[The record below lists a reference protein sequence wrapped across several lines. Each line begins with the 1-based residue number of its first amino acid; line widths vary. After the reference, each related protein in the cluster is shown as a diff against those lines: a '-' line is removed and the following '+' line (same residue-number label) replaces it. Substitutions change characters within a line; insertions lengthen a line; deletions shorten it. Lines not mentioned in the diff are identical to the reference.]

1 VTVAST
7 QNRKT
12 FAGDDATTSFATTPI
27 VFFAT
32 SDLRVYVTTDATGAS
47 TLLTEGV
54 GYTVSGGDEASG
66 AVGTVD
72 TSGGSAPHGAL
83 LSGTTL
89 VILREL
95 PLTQGADFVNN
106 DASDAEVA
114 EAALDKLVMNAQR
127 LDERITRSFVLPDG
141 DVSGASTEL
150 PTPTASTII
159 GWNSGATALQ
169 NYVAGDIAP
178 DISVS
183 TFMETVLDDVDAATA
198 RATLDVPSNAETILD
213 AIIDAAGDLIYGTA
227 ADTPAR
233 LAIGTARQVL
243 QVNTGATAPEWAI
256 NPWSTGDVKLTLK
269 TAADSGWVL
278 MDDGTIGNAAS
289 GGTTRANADTEDLF
303 TLLWNNTADAQCP
316 VSTGRGGSASADF
329 AADKTITL
337 PLALGRALA
346 SYGTGASLTARVLA
360 ETLGVETHALTE
372 TELPATINA
381 SNGVDPA
388 TGSGAFSKVSAGRTN
403 GTGTGCAIAIS
414 GGGQAHENMQP
425 TLFLNV
431 MIKL

>member
-1 VTVAST
+1 VTVASA

-32 SDLRVYVTTDATGAS
+32 SDLQAYVTTDATGAS
-47 TLLTEGV
+47 TLLVEGT

-89 VILREL
+89 VILRDL

-106 DASDAEVA
+106 DAADAEVA
-114 EAALDKLVMNAQR
+114 EAALDKLVMNVQR
-127 LDERITRSFVLPDG
+127 LGERIDRSFVLPDS

-159 GWNSGATALQ
+159 GWNSAADALQ

-183 TFMETVLDDVDAATA
+183 TFMETVLADVDAATA
-198 RATLDVPSNAETILD
+198 RATLDVPSNAEAVLD
-213 AIIDAAGDLIYGTA
+213 AIMDAAGDMIYATA

-233 LAIGTARQVL
+233 LAIGTARQIL
-243 QVNTGATAPEWAI
+243 QVNAGATAPEWAI

-303 TLLWNNTADAQCP
+303 TLLWTNTADAQCP
-316 VSTGRGGSASADF
+316 VSTGRGGSAAADF

-346 SYGTGASLTARVLA
+346 AYGTGSGLTARVLA
-360 ETLGVETHALTE
+360 ETLGEETHTLIEAE
-372 TELPATINA
+372 MPAHTH
-381 SNGVDPA
+381 VDNVA
-388 TGSGAFSKVSAGRTN
+388 AGSGGPVAAAASTSAG
-403 GTGTGCAIAIS
+403 A
-414 GGGQAHENMQP
+414 GGQNGLVTDSTGGDDPHENMQP

>member
-32 SDLRVYVTTDATGAS
+32 SDLQVYVTTDATGAS

-106 DASDAEVA
+106 DAADAEVA
-114 EAALDKLVMNAQR
+114 EAALDKLVMNVQR

-159 GWNSGATALQ
+159 GWNSSATALQ

-198 RATLDVPSNAETILD
+198 NATLGSIPQAL
-213 AIIDAAGDLIYGTA
+213 IDAAGDLLYGSA
-227 ADTPAR
+227 ADTTAR
-233 LAIGTARQVL
+233 LALGTARQVL
-243 QVNTGATAPEWAI
+243 QVNAGATAPEWAI

-303 TLLWNNTADAQCP
+303 TLLWTNTADAQCP
-316 VSTGRGGSASADF
+316 VSSGRGGSAAADF

-346 SYGTGASLTARVLA
+346 AYGTGSGLTARVLA
-360 ETLGVETHALTE
+360 ETLGAETHTLVEAEMPSHFHTITADVGNAVGSGGDFPDGNNLAPQA
-372 TELPATINA
+372 LPA
-381 SNGVDPA
+381 SDSKGGDDPH
-388 TGSGAFSKVSAGRTN
+388 N
-403 GTGTGCAIAIS
+403 
-414 GGGQAHENMQP
+414 NMQP

>member
-1 VTVAST
+1 
-7 QNRKT
+7 
-12 FAGDDATTSFATTPI
+12 
-27 VFFAT
+27 
-32 SDLRVYVTTDATGAS
+32 
-47 TLLTEGV
+47 
-54 GYTVSGGDEASG
+54 
-66 AVGTVD
+66 
-72 TSGGSAPHGAL
+72 
-83 LSGTTL
+83 
-89 VILREL
+89 
-95 PLTQGADFVNN
+95 
-106 DASDAEVA
+106 
-114 EAALDKLVMNAQR
+114 
-127 LDERITRSFVLPDG
+127 
-141 DVSGASTEL
+141 
-150 PTPTASTII
+150 
-159 GWNSGATALQ
+159 LQ

-213 AIIDAAGDLIYGTA
+213 AIMDVAGDMIYATA

-233 LAIGTARQVL
+233 LAIGTARQIL
-243 QVNTGATAPEWAI
+243 QVNVGATAPEWAI

-303 TLLWNNTADAQCP
+303 TLLWTNTADAQCP
-316 VSTGRGGSASADF
+316 VSTGRGGSAAADF

-346 SYGTGASLTARVLA
+346 AYGTGSGLTARVLA
-360 ETLGVETHALTE
+360 ETLGEETHTLIEAE
-372 TELPATINA
+372 MPAHTHVDNVA
-381 SNGVDPA
+381 S
-388 TGSGAFSKVSAGRTN
+388 GSGGPVAAAASTSAG
-403 GTGTGCAIAIS
+403 A
-414 GGGQAHENMQP
+414 GGQNGLVTDSTGGDDPHENMQP